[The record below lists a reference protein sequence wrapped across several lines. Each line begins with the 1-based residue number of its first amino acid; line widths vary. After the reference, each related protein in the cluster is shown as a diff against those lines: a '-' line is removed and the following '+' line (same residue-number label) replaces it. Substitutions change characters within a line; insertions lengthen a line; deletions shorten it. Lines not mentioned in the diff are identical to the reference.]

1 MLNRRGFLKGIFGA
15 VALIAAAPA
24 LRVRAAEAPQD
35 ASRPSPKAYA
45 GSGGSQNVELGFRPS
60 RVRIIGAERSATGK
74 TLVVRKYQPII
85 KAESAEGLP
94 PGTLTYYPA
103 DKPVP
108 DGWILCDGREVPKG
122 LYPGLENVL
131 RTCGPVSFPYGD
143 SVWSY
148 NVPDF
153 RGRAYT

>member
-1 MLNRRGFLKGIFGA
+1 MMGTLNRRGFLKGIFGA

-24 LRVRAAEAPQD
+24 LRVAD
-35 ASRPSPKAYA
+35 AVVPGPPPLQPSPKRDRRTTILKLYDSAVA
-45 GSGGSQNVELGFRPS
+45 VKATSQGSLPVGTVANVPL
-60 RVRIIGAERSATGK
+60 
-74 TLVVRKYQPII
+74 
-85 KAESAEGLP
+85 
-94 PGTLTYYPA
+94 
-103 DKPVP
+103 PVP

-122 LYPGLENVL
+122 LYPGLENSL